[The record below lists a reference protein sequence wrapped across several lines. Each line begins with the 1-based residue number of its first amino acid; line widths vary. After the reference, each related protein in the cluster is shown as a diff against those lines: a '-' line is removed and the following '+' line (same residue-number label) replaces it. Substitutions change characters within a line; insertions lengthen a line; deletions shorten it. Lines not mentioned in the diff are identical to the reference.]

1 MSSKNNLFDFF
12 TGGERWLAK
21 ALEAPRTEEERMEGL
36 PLAIRKRVCLP
47 ERPIY
52 QGKAKRA
59 RTTAAAYAQNH
70 QYQVRFEDLKVGD
83 VTLIFC
89 PEDATTSVLAFR
101 LHMGRSELSP
111 WLYLVKIA
119 SINKDE
125 RQVTWLYFAVN
136 QFTSREKKSV
146 AIQKA
151 SQSKTWRIMTC
162 TKQTSRW
169 DEDEVVL
176 SWERDAEDRGYS
188 IPTVQYKQAQTV
200 MLAVQQTTA
209 VADED

>member
-1 MSSKNNLFDFF
+1 MAAREKHLHESAN
-12 TGGERWLAK
+12 ER
-21 ALEAPRTEEERMEGL
+21 
-36 PLAIRKRVCLP
+36 RKLRKHQTKDDVPPTFEYLDSGTVFGTLLP
-47 ERPIY
+47 ERSIY
-52 QGKAKRA
+52 QGTAKRA

-101 LHMGRSELSP
+101 LHMGRGELSP

-119 SINKDE
+119 SINKEE

-188 IPTVQYKQAQTV
+188 IPTAQYKQAQTV